1 MLPPKCRV
9 FFAKEVGGYLIE
21 RYAYVLDSDGVSD
34 PGLLLQV
41 ARNVGNERFF
51 GHAIPSVCVSNMK
64 KMSSWEA
71 VRIDVPWSARCR
83 VRKCI
88 QEKRPRT
95 RALGADKALA

>member
-9 FFAKEVGGYLIE
+9 FFAKEVGGCLIE

-51 GHAIPSVCVSNMK
+51 GHAIPSVLRFEYEK
-64 KMSSWEA
+64 DA
-71 VRIDVPWSARCR
+71 VMGGC
-83 VRKCI
+83 
-88 QEKRPRT
+88 QN
-95 RALGADKALA
+95 